1 MKTKKTIV
9 QRAKEMLETSKNN
22 ALTAKEHLQHL
33 VAYVDRFISPIN
45 KKIKDEINDMLES
58 IEGDVICITKTV
70 DEFLESEDYT

>member
-22 ALTAKEHLQHL
+22 ALTAKEHLQRL

-45 KKIKDEINDMLES
+45 KKIKDEINEKLCL
-58 IEGDVICITKTV
+58 IEGDVICITKAV
-70 DEFLESEDYT
+70 DEFLESEE

>member
-22 ALTAKEHLQHL
+22 ALTAKEHLQRL

>member
-1 MKTKKTIV
+1 MKTKKTIA

-22 ALTAKEHLQHL
+22 ALAAKEHLQRL
-33 VAYVDRFISPIN
+33 VAYVDRFISLIN

-58 IEGDVICITKTV
+58 IAVDVIEITKTV

>member
-1 MKTKKTIV
+1 MKTKKTIA

-22 ALTAKEHLQHL
+22 ALTAKEHLQRL

-58 IEGDVICITKTV
+58 IAVDVIEIAKTV